1 MIFVCEHHDA
11 VLHDWRRRGLT
22 NLAICHVDF
31 HDDLRGLC
39 IDRRRGTA
47 YAIGPLARGEAP
59 LDAGNFLAHAVLE
72 RRVCRLRWVHGDPGG
87 RAWDWGIVRYESD
100 RIGRSGRRRE
110 RRRAEEIPLAFDE
123 IPLEEWS
130 GALPG
135 EALSIDWDCFASILQ
150 DAGGIEGRVAAF
162 FDRLGSVVPR
172 DSWVACSPEYSQ
184 GGLEPF
190 HRFVERLAARFDQPL
205 EWLDPDLR
213 EGKLHPSGVEARLP
227 RDLASQLVLF
237 LRRRGLY

>member
-1 MIFVCEHHDA
+1 VIFVCEHHDA

-22 NLAICHVDF
+22 NLALCHVDF

-59 LDAGNFLAHAVLE
+59 LDAGNFLANAVLE

-110 RRRAEEIPLAFDE
+110 RRRAEEIPLSFDE
-123 IPLEEWS
+123 IPLEVWS
-130 GALPG
+130 GVLPG

-150 DAGGIEGRVAAF
+150 DPAGIGDRVRAF
-162 FDRLGSVVPR
+162 LDRLGSAVPEETY
-172 DSWVACSPEYSQ
+172 VASSPEYSVCDFAA
-184 GGLEPF
+184 F
-190 HRFVERLAARFDQPL
+190 HALVGELGRRFAQPVA
-205 EWLDPDLR
+205 WLSPDLR
-213 EGKLHPSGVEARLP
+213 EGRLHPTGVDARLP
-227 RDLASQLVLF
+227 ATALGRFVLA
-237 LRRRGLY
+237 LRRRGIY